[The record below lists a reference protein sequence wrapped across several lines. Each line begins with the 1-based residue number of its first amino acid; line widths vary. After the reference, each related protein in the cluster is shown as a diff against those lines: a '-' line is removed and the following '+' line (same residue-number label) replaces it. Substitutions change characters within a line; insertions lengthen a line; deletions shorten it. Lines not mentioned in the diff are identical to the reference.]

1 MMPPRVYRWAANY
14 GWRHEARANG
24 VAGKLDER
32 PL

>member
-1 MMPPRVYRWAANY
+1 VANY

-24 VAGKLDER
+24 IAGRLDER